1 MKVKLTPKL
10 TPKLTA
16 KLAPTTVAKRP
27 HPTPAPVANG
37 AGLPK
42 PKRSFDEVFRQHA
55 IALVR
60 GGRRVADVAE
70 ELGVST
76 FSLYGWCRKLRRQ
89 IDLKAPVAKTMAGLE
104 EEIVR
109 LREALQR
116 SQLREEIL
124 KKSLGICV
132 AAPASPSP
140 WSTR

>member
-1 MKVKLTPKL
+1 MKMKSTPRQTPKL
-10 TPKLTA
+10 APQTTPKRS
-16 KLAPTTVAKRP
+16 APA
-27 HPTPAPVANG
+27 PAPVPEG

-42 PKRSFDEVFRQHA
+42 AKRCFDEAFRQHA

-124 KKSLGICV
+124 KKSLSICV
-132 AAPASPSP
+132 APPASPSP

>member
-10 TPKLTA
+10 TPKVTA
-16 KLAPTTVAKRP
+16 KLTPKRSLA
-27 HPTPAPVANG
+27 TPASVADG

-42 PKRSFDEVFRQHA
+42 PKRSFDEAFRQHA